1 MQVTMTMEEYKE
13 LEGYKQKY
21 ISLTKDILP
30 SNHFMI
36 NGVVDEET
44 IRNISEKLRKQ
55 LTGLR
60 RPIVNTHLEPWV

>member
-21 ISLTKDILP
+21 ISLTRDILP
-30 SNHFMI
+30 SNHFMM

-44 IRNISEKLRKQ
+44 IRSISEKLRKQ

-60 RPIVNTHLEPWV
+60 RPIV

>member
-21 ISLTKDILP
+21 ISLTRDILP
-30 SNHFMI
+30 SNHFMMS
-36 NGVVDEET
+36 GVVDEET
-44 IRNISEKLRKQ
+44 IRSISEKLRKQ

-60 RPIVNTHLEPWV
+60 RPIV

>member
-21 ISLTKDILP
+21 ISLTKDI
-30 SNHFMI
+30 
-36 NGVVDEET
+36 VDEET
-44 IRNISEKLRKQ
+44 IRSISEKLRKQ

-60 RPIVNTHLEPWV
+60 KPIVNTHLEPWV

>member
-13 LEGYKQKY
+13 LEEYKQKY
-21 ISLTKDILP
+21 ISLTRDILP
-30 SNHFMI
+30 NNHFMM

-44 IRNISEKLRKQ
+44 IRSISEKLRKQ

-60 RPIVNTHLEPWV
+60 RPIV

>member
-44 IRNISEKLRKQ
+44 IRNISERLRKQ
-55 LTGLR
+55 LIGLR
-60 RPIVNTHLEPWV
+60 KPIVNTHLEPWA